1 MRLTESIQ
9 ITRENK
15 LYHELDRFCFLSK
28 NLYNSSLYAIRQH
41 FFNTKKYK
49 NYNSL
54 NKDFIQSHQI
64 DYYALPTKVSQQ
76 TMKMVDQNFKSFFGL
91 LKLKSKKAKIPK
103 YLKKQGRYEIIFT
116 IQSISQ
122 KELKKGFLKL
132 SGINQKIKIRD
143 TITNIQQVRII
154 PKETFNCYNIEIVYK
169 VSEKQLKKDNKKYAS
184 IDLGIN
190 NIATVAFNC
199 KKPFIIN
206 GKPLKSINQY
216 YNKKRSKLTNIKTRK
231 AKLLNRKRD
240 NKIKDYLHKASRYI
254 TNHLVYNNIN
264 TLIIGKNDGWKQ
276 EVNIGKKNNQNFV
289 SIPFEKFVFMLQYK
303 CNLEGINVII
313 REESY
318 TSKCSF
324 IDNEEIKKHETYL
337 GRRIKRGLFKTAFG
351 KIINADLNGS
361 LNIMKKV
368 VGEFQ
373 YPIEACSTPVMVTLQ
388 N

>member
-9 ITRENK
+9 ITKENK
-15 LYHELDRFCFLSK
+15 LYNELDRFCFLSK
-28 NLYNSSLYAIRQH
+28 NLYNSSLYAIRQY

-143 TITNIQQVRII
+143 TITNIQPVRII

-169 VSEKQLKKDNKKYAS
+169 VSEKQLKNDNKKYAS

-289 SIPFEKFVFMLQYK
+289 SIPFEKFIFMLQYK

>member
-15 LYHELDRFCFLSK
+15 LYNELDRFCFLSK
-28 NLYNSSLYAIRQH
+28 NLYNSSLYAIRQY

-103 YLKKQGRYEIIFT
+103 YLKKQGRYEAIFT

-154 PKETFNCYNIEIVYK
+154 PKETFNCCNIEIVYK
-169 VSEKQLKKDNKKYAS
+169 VSEKQLKKDNKNYAS

-240 NKIKDYLHKASRYI
+240 NKIKDYLHKASRYV

-289 SIPFEKFVFMLQYK
+289 SIPFDKFIFMLQYK

-313 REESY
+313 REGSY

-361 LNIMKKV
+361 LNIMRKV

>member
-1 MRLTESIQ
+1 MRLTEIIQ

-15 LYHELDRFCFLSK
+15 LYNELDRFCFLSK
-28 NLYNSSLYAIRQH
+28 NLYNSSLYAIRQY

-54 NKDFIQSHQI
+54 NKDFIQTHQI

-143 TITNIQQVRII
+143 TITNIQRVRII

-190 NIATVAFNC
+190 NIATVAFNFQ
-199 KKPFIIN
+199 KPFIIN

-216 YNKKRSKLTNIKTRK
+216 YNKKRSKLKNIKTRK

-254 TNHLVYNNIN
+254 TNHLVYNGVN
-264 TLIIGKNDGWKQ
+264 TLIIGKNNGWKQ

-289 SIPFEKFVFMLQYK
+289 SIPFEKFIFMLQYK
-303 CNLEGINVII
+303 CNLEGIKVII
-313 REESY
+313 TEESY

-324 IDNEEIKKHETYL
+324 IDNEKIKKHETYL

-373 YPIEACSTPVMVTLQ
+373 YPIEACSTPVMVTL
-388 N
+388 

>member
-9 ITRENK
+9 ITKENK
-15 LYHELDRFCFLSK
+15 LYNELDRFCFLSK
-28 NLYNSSLYAIRQH
+28 NLYNSSLYAIRQY

-169 VSEKQLKKDNKKYAS
+169 VSEKQLKNDNKKYAS

-289 SIPFEKFVFMLQYK
+289 SIPFEKFIFMLQYK

>member
-15 LYHELDRFCFLSK
+15 LYNELDRFCFLSK
-28 NLYNSSLYAIRQH
+28 NLYNSSLYAIRQY

-103 YLKKQGRYEIIFT
+103 YLKKQGRYEAIFT

-169 VSEKQLKKDNKKYAS
+169 VSEKQLKKDNKNYAS

-289 SIPFEKFVFMLQYK
+289 SIPFDKFIFMLQYK

-361 LNIMKKV
+361 LNIMRKV

>member
-9 ITRENK
+9 ITKENK
-15 LYHELDRFCFLSK
+15 LYNELDRFCFLSK
-28 NLYNSSLYAIRQH
+28 NLYNSSLYAIRQY

-91 LKLKSKKAKIPK
+91 LKLKSKKAKIPN
-103 YLKKQGRYEIIFT
+103 YLKKQGRFEIIFT

-289 SIPFEKFVFMLQYK
+289 SIPFEKFIFMLQYK

-337 GRRIKRGLFKTAFG
+337 GGRIKRGLFKTAFG

>member
-264 TLIIGKNDGWKQ
+264 TLIIGKNNGWKQ

>member
-1 MRLTESIQ
+1 MRITEIIQ
-9 ITRENK
+9 ITRQNK
-15 LYHELDRFCFLSK
+15 LYNELDRFCFLSK
-28 NLYNSSLYAIRQH
+28 NLYNSSLYAIRQY

-54 NKDFIQSHQI
+54 NKDFIQTHQI

-116 IQSISQ
+116 IQPISQ

-190 NIATVAFNC
+190 NMATVAFNFQ
-199 KKPFIIN
+199 KPFIIN

-254 TNHLVYNNIN
+254 TNHLVYNGVN
-264 TLIIGKNDGWKQ
+264 TLIIGKNNGWKQ

-289 SIPFEKFVFMLQYK
+289 SIPFEKFIFMLQYK
-303 CNLEGINVII
+303 CNLEGIKVII
-313 REESY
+313 TEESY

-324 IDNEEIKKHETYL
+324 IDNEKIKKHETYL

-373 YPIEACSTPVMVTLQ
+373 YPIEVCSTPVMVTL
-388 N
+388 

>member
-15 LYHELDRFCFLSK
+15 LYNELDRFCFLSK

-289 SIPFEKFVFMLQYK
+289 SIPFEKFIFMLQYK